1 MAPRPERSIAEPFL
15 RRPVLTLVLSLLIL
29 LAGLFSLPGLQV
41 ENLPPIAPGR
51 VTVRASYPGAGPE
64 VVEQGVT
71 ALLEKQLNGLERLDT
86 IRSTSSFSGSTIS
99 LGFEGGNPELNQIN
113 TQNETAVVTRQ
124 LPPQVAR
131 FGLQVRRSS
140 DDLLMVLSFSSE
152 RGTYSDTFLTG
163 WVDQVVRDRL
173 RRVSGVSDVS
183 LFGGSSLAFRLW
195 LDPAR
200 LQEHNLTIVDVRQAL
215 QAQNVLAAL
224 GQSGDAPAPP
234 DQLTTL
240 PLRMEGRL
248 RSPEEFGELVVARND
263 KGAVV
268 LLRDLGR
275 VSLGNESYDTIATN
289 LAGDTSVALGVFQRD
304 GSNALT
310 VRQELGRALEEL
322 SPRFPPGVQMEL
334 IVDEAQTV
342 RTSID
347 RAVEALRDSV
357 LLVFGVLLLGLG
369 NSRLAL
375 ITAAAVPI
383 SLIGSLSLLRLSGG
397 SINTLSLFGMVLAS
411 GLLVDDA
418 IVVSEDIG
426 RRIEQGTPA
435 LRAARQAMA
444 ELGGAVIATSLV
456 LVVVFLPVL
465 GLEGSLGRLYAPIAI
480 AICGAI
486 AISTIN
492 AISFTPVAASRLL
505 RPGQREP
512 RWLARVTDVT
522 RWGLEALEAPYGR
535 LLERVLRARRLV
547 VVLLLVGLL
556 LTGLALRARPTTF
569 IPQED
574 NGQLRGVL
582 ILPDGTALARTQ
594 EVLEQVRRIAGK
606 EPLIASANFYAGRSF
621 GDSSPNKG
629 QIFLRLRPVEERP
642 GPQQSSRA
650 VAERL
655 NDTLRRGVRGGV
667 VQLSEAPSV
676 RGFSSEGGLELE
688 LLDTSAGQ
696 LSLEA
701 FEAEARDF
709 LAEAQEL
716 RLRGR
721 PAFERVSTRFTTAA
735 PQLRLIPD
743 RLRMASLGVDLATV
757 VDTLGASFGS
767 DYVNDSFESDQV
779 RRVIVQLDGRSRRD
793 ADDVLALPV
802 RSRDGRLVPL
812 AQLVR
817 IEQSSGPASINH
829 TRLVRSISLRALPAS
844 GVSSGEAMA
853 LLEQLHRQRDNP
865 VIALEWAGLAREE
878 AKAGGGNLRIF
889 AMGLLVMA
897 LVLAAL
903 YENLLDPLIILVT
916 VPLALLGAVLGL
928 AIRGLPLDVYGQMG
942 LLVLASLAAKNG
954 ILIVEF
960 ANQRLKAGL
969 PLDEAIHGAAV
980 ARLRP
985 ILLTVISS
993 LAGCVPLLFPSG
1005 SGAASRASIGTVVF
1019 SGQLVAT
1026 LLSLL
1031 VVPSVYRIIKGW
1043 ELGLVGRLPVLAT
1056 SPEEPEGSLEGPP
1069 EA

>member
-15 RRPVLTLVLSLLIL
+15 RRPVLTLVISVLIL
-29 LAGLFSLPGLQV
+29 LAGLFSLPSLQV
-41 ENLPPIAPGR
+41 ENLPPIAPSR

-86 IRSTSSFSGSTIS
+86 IRSTSSFSGSTIT
-99 LGFEGGNPELNQIN
+99 LAFEGGDPELNQIN
-113 TQNETAVVTRQ
+113 TQNESTVVTRQ

-131 FGLQVRRSS
+131 FGVQVRRSS
-140 DDLLMVLSFSSE
+140 DDLLLVLSFSAE

-173 RRVSGVSDVS
+173 RRVPGVSDVS

-200 LQEHNLTIVDVRQAL
+200 LQEHNLTILDVRQAL

-224 GQSGDAPAPP
+224 GQSGDAPSPA

-248 RSPEEFGELVVARND
+248 RSPEEFEQLVVARSTD
-263 KGAVV
+263 GAVI
-268 LLRDLGR
+268 LLRDVGR

-289 LAGDTSVALGVFQRD
+289 LAGDTAVALGVYQRD
-304 GSNALT
+304 GSNALQ
-310 VRQELGRALEEL
+310 VRQALTQALTELE
-322 SPRFPPGVQMEL
+322 PRFPPGVAMEV
-334 IVDEAQTV
+334 IVDEARTV

-347 RAVEALRDSV
+347 RAVEALRDAV
-357 LLVFGVLLLGLG
+357 LLVFAVLLLGLG

-375 ITAAAVPI
+375 ITAAVVPI
-383 SLIGSLSLLRLSGG
+383 SLIGSLTVLRFTGG

-435 LRAARQAMA
+435 LRAAREAMA

-480 AICGAI
+480 TICGAI
-486 AISTIN
+486 ALSTLN
-492 AISFTPVAASRLL
+492 AISLTPVASSWLL

-512 RWLARVTDVT
+512 AWLLRVTDVS
-522 RWGLEALEAPYGR
+522 RRALEALEAPYGR
-535 LLERVLRARRLV
+535 FLDRVLRRRRLMV
-547 VVLLLVGLL
+547 AVLLVGLL
-556 LTGLALRARPTTF
+556 LTGVALRARPTAF

-574 NGQLRGVL
+574 TGQIRGVV
-582 ILPDGTALARTQ
+582 ILPDGLALGRTQ
-594 EVLEQVRRIAGK
+594 QVLEQVRRVARS

-629 QIFLRLRPVEERP
+629 QAFLRLKPVEERTRP
-642 GPQQSSRA
+642 EQSSAA
-650 VAERL
+650 VAARL
-655 NDTLRRGVRGGV
+655 NDRLRREVRGAV

-676 RGFSSEGGLELE
+676 RGFSSEGGIELE
-688 LLDTSAGQ
+688 LLDNSAGQ

-701 FEAEARDF
+701 FEAEAREF

-716 RLRGR
+716 RLNGR

-743 RLRMASLGVDLATV
+743 RLRMASLGVELSTL

-779 RRVIVQLDGRSRRD
+779 RRVIVQLDGRTRRD

-802 RSRDGRLVPL
+802 RSRDGQLIPL
-812 AQLVR
+812 AQVVR
-817 IEQSSGPASINH
+817 IEQGSGPTVINH
-829 TRLVRSISLRALPAS
+829 TGLVRSISLRALPVPGIS
-844 GVSSGEAMA
+844 TGQAMA
-853 LLEQLHRQRDNP
+853 LLQQLHDQRGNAA
-865 VIALEWAGLAREE
+865 IGLEWAGLAREE
-878 AKAGGGNLRIF
+878 AKAGGGNLRVF
-889 AMGLLVMA
+889 ALGLLVMA
-897 LVLAAL
+897 LVLAGL
-903 YENLLDPLIILVT
+903 YENLLDPVIILVT
-916 VPLALLGAVLGL
+916 VPLAMLGAVVGL
-928 AIRGLPLDVYGQMG
+928 ALRGLALDVYGQMG

-960 ANQRLKAGL
+960 ANQRLEQGM
-969 PLDEAIHGAAV
+969 PLATAIHGAAV

-985 ILLTVISS
+985 ILLTAISS
-993 LAGCVPLLFPSG
+993 LAGFLPLLFATG
-1005 SGAASRASIGTVVF
+1005 SGAVSRMSIGTVVF
-1019 SGQLVAT
+1019 SGLLVAT
-1026 LLSLL
+1026 VLSLF
-1031 VVPSVYRIIKGW
+1031 VVPALYWLIKGW
-1043 ELGLVGRLPVLAT
+1043 ELGLVGRLPVQVT
-1056 SPEEPEGSLEGPP
+1056 TPEPAEPEG
-1069 EA
+1069 